1 MQSIQIQDLKVLV
14 RERLEDAKALLNAG
28 RYSGAVYICGY
39 VVELGLKKKICETL
53 NWDEFPTDS
62 QYKAL
67 KTHELE
73 VLLHFSGVKKFVIAN
88 LKAEWS
94 VVSTWDPEKR
104 YSLGSVVEVEAK
116 LMIESTETLL
126 RVL

>member
-1 MQSIQIQDLKVLV
+1 MQGIHVQDLKVLV
-14 RERLEDAKALLNAG
+14 QERLDDAKALLDAG

-53 NWDEFPTDS
+53 NWDEYPTDS
-62 QYKAL
+62 QYKTL

-73 VLLHFSGVKKFVIAN
+73 VLLHFSGVKKFVIEN
-88 LKAEWS
+88 LTAEWS
-94 VVSTWDPEKR
+94 VVSKWDPEKR
-104 YSLGSVVEVEAK
+104 YATRQVIRADAES
-116 LMIESTETLL
+116 MIKSAEMLL